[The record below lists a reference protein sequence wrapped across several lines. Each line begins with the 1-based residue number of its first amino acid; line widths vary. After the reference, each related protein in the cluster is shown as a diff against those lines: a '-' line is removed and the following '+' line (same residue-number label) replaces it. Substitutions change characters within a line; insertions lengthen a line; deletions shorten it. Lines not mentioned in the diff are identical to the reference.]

1 LTKLL
6 WSQSCTLQY
15 PHNELLASLYGDSD
29 LGVKWFKDN
38 DGVQD
43 SYYSPEK
50 SSSAKEEKVPGALL
64 KVNPASKPISKG
76 R

>member
-1 LTKLL
+1 LIKLL

-29 LGVKWFKDN
+29 LGVKWFEDN

-50 SSSAKEEKVPGALL
+50 SSSAKLPGALL